1 MKCTL
6 SIIYLNIISTKIQH
20 IKIQVEIVSIDEI
33 L

>member
-6 SIIYLNIISTKIQH
+6 SIIYLNIISTKYNM
-20 IKIQVEIVSIDEI
+20 IKIQVEVVSIDEI